1 MAPILNTYRLL
12 LADAVTYNTLS
23 LTLLTTGRVL
33 QAWTLHCYQ
42 WALLTLSYS
51 GPFQRT
57 IWENH
62 LENHFLTVKW
72 VVKLIVNNCSSK
84 KEICFWCPDQDLLTC
99 PLSLA
104 PKRKMWSES
113 GYYKEQVCDPLISR
127 VVLACF
133 FGEDG
138 SWRNNFPWSHAT
150 LHLHSTPGCWHECLH
165 TLLRL
170 QTFIKSM
177 TCYSHSY
184 ETVEIKSI
192 RSSN

>member
-23 LTLLTTGRVL
+23 LTLLTAGRVL

-51 GPFQRT
+51 GPFQRS

-84 KEICFWCPDQDLLTC
+84 KKKNLFLVSWSRSLYMSSFPSTKEENVVWVWVLQRAGLWPFDIQSGACLFFWGGWLLEEQLPLVSCHPPLAFHTWLLTWV
-99 PLSLA
+99 S
-104 PKRKMWSES
+104 
-113 GYYKEQVCDPLISR
+113 
-127 VVLACF
+127 
-133 FGEDG
+133 
-138 SWRNNFPWSHAT
+138 
-150 LHLHSTPGCWHECLH
+150 
-165 TLLRL
+165 
-170 QTFIKSM
+170 
-177 TCYSHSY
+177 SHSAQ
-184 ETVEIKSI
+184 T
-192 RSSN
+192 SNIH

>member
-12 LADAVTYNTLS
+12 LEDAVTYNTLS

-84 KEICFWCPDQDLLTC
+84 KKKICFWCPDQDLFTC

-113 GYYKEQVCDPLISR
+113 GSQRAGLWPFDIQSGACLVVWGGWLLEEPLPLVSCHPP
-127 VVLACF
+127 LAF
-133 FGEDG
+133 
-138 SWRNNFPWSHAT
+138 
-150 LHLHSTPGCWHECLH
+150 H
-165 TLLRL
+165 TWLL
-170 QTFIKSM
+170 TWVS
-177 TCYSHSY
+177 SHSAQ
-184 ETVEIKSI
+184 T
-192 RSSN
+192 SNIH